1 VFYCIKLLFPAK
13 PAGLASGG
21 PCPEAGR
28 EDSGVAVGEPR
39 VGDLDLFFAVTRT
52 GRSLRRLGRLF
63 LRECILLHS
72 FLGNGVERVA
82 H

>member
-1 VFYCIKLLFPAK
+1 MYVSMFRLSLVSRVVLSCCT
-13 PAGLASGG
+13 
-21 PCPEAGR
+21 CPEAGR